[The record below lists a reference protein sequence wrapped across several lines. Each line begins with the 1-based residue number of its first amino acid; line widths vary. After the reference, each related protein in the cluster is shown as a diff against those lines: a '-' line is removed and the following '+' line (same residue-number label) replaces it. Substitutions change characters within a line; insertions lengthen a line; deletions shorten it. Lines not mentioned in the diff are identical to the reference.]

1 LTQPLASQIVAARL
15 GPGEREAIALALEL
29 GATELVLD
37 DLSARRLAQSLHIVV
52 IGSVG
57 LLLRAK
63 EKGLI
68 SEVRPLIQ
76 AMQDAEFHIS
86 DRVFD
91 GVLAA
96 AGEK

>member
-1 LTQPLASQIVAARL
+1 MT
-15 GPGEREAIALALEL
+15 
-29 GATELVLD
+29 
-37 DLSARRLAQSLHIVV
+37 
-52 IGSVG
+52 VG